1 MIQLLIFCFV
11 SFSFIDFLD
20 IMLVAFLLYEVYRLM
35 RGSVAINIF
44 FGIILIYFIYKIVS
58 GFGMQLLSEIL
69 GQFISVGVIALI
81 IVFQQEI
88 RRFLLLIGTSNI
100 FNKSKYI
107 FWKFQ
112 LRNPYYIDIQSV
124 VKAVS
129 KMSSTKTGAL
139 IVITKKNTL
148 EDIAQTGVI
157 LEAKMSDQLIES
169 IFYKNNPLHDGAL
182 IILKNKI
189 YAAKCVLPITKTTDF
204 PEKYGLRHR
213 AAVGI
218 TEQSDAVVLVVSE
231 QTGQFAYCKDGKVI
245 QNISLDQMII
255 FLEQEFNLPT
265 GNLKKN

>member
-1 MIQLLIFCFV
+1 MVQLFIYCFIH
-11 SFSFIDFLD
+11 FSFIDFLD

-35 RGSVAINIF
+35 RGTVAINIF
-44 FGIILIYFIYKIVS
+44 FGILLIYFMYKIVS

-88 RRFLLLIGTSNI
+88 RRFLLLLGTRNI
-100 FNKSKYI
+100 LTKSKFI

-124 VKAVS
+124 VKAMN

-148 EDIAQTGVI
+148 EDISQTGVV
-157 LEAKMSDQLIES
+157 LDAKISDQLLES
-169 IFYKNNPLHDGAL
+169 IFYKNNPLHDGAVV
-182 IILKNKI
+182 IINNKI
-189 YAAKCVLPITKTTDF
+189 YSAKCVLPISKSTDF

-218 TEQSDAVVLVVSE
+218 TEQSDAIVIVVSE
-231 QTGQFAYCKDGKVI
+231 QTGHYAYCKDGKVM
-245 QNISLDQMII
+245 QNISLDQLII
-255 FLEQEFNLPT
+255 FLEQEFNTPT
-265 GNLKKN
+265 NTKK